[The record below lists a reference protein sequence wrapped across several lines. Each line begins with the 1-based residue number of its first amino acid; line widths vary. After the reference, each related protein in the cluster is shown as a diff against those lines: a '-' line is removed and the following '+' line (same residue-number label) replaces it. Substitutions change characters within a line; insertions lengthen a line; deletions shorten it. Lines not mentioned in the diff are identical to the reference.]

1 MLLVWANDTGGNEN
15 FSSISFTIDT
25 IYPNLNIT
33 SPINLSSSNDTGLD
47 INFTRS
53 DATLTSCWYSNDS
66 HTVNTTISSCNNIT
80 GVTWS
85 IGAHNI
91 TIWVNDSAGN
101 TNYSTI
107 LFNISDDINPDIN
120 ITFPLLE

>member
-1 MLLVWANDTGGNEN
+1 M
-15 FSSISFTIDT
+15 
-25 IYPNLNIT
+25 
-33 SPINLSSSNDTGLD
+33 
-47 INFTRS
+47 
-53 DATLTSCWYSNDS
+53 
-66 HTVNTTISSCNNIT
+66 NTTISSCNNIT

-120 ITFPLLE
+120 ITFPLQNNTNQF